1 VTDVITSDGVRL
13 YAEAT
18 GTASGLPVLFI
29 HEFAADHRTWSRQ
42 VDALS
47 GTFRCVTYA
56 SRGYPPSEV
65 PPEQERYNY
74 LRQADDAIDVLDAF
88 GIARAHVVGLSMG
101 GFCALQLGIRYP
113 DRVSSLLVA
122 SAGSGASPAGRAA
135 FLAET
140 EQMAGALRADG
151 MAAVSAK
158 QAMGPNR
165 IQLRRKNAHVWEE
178 FAGQL
183 AEHSAEGMALT
194 VIGIQRSRPSL
205 YDITGQLAGIT
216 APTLVVNGDEDEACL
231 EPGLLLKRTIPTA
244 GLAVVPNSGH
254 ALNLEEPELF
264 NDLIRSLIGAA
275 EAGTWP
281 TRDPRSLSASMGIA
295 NGAVAAI
302 TPTASAVAPTAGSDL
317 CSASSLQL
325 GCALAGE
332 APLQVCGTRCRV
344 DVGLLFRGP
353 AAFGQV
359 QQVDGGEDGQGCG
372 QPDGQ
377 HEQRVGQVD
386 GGQVGDV
393 ARGGHDGAV
402 GQPRRDLP
410 EPLRQERERDRAVG
424 HRVADEHQHQGS
436 QPGPRQSRDGLAC
449 GHERHERQRPENPHP
464 G

>member
-1 VTDVITSDGVRL
+1 MTDVITSDGVRL

-18 GTASGLPVLFI
+18 GSGLPVLFI

-65 PPEQERYNY
+65 PPGQDRYNY

-122 SAGSGASPAGRAA
+122 SAGSGANPSGRAA

-140 EQMAGALRADG
+140 QQMAAALRADG
-151 MAAVSAK
+151 MAAVAAK

-165 IQLRRKNAHVWEE
+165 IQLRRKNDSVWEE

-231 EPGLLLKRTIPTA
+231 GPGLLLKRTIPAA

-264 NDLIRSLIGAA
+264 NDLIRTLIGAA

-295 NGAVAAI
+295 NTGTGGAR
-302 TPTASAVAPTAGSDL
+302 PLGASAGTVDRAG
-317 CSASSLQL
+317 
-325 GCALAGE
+325 AGDPGGE
-332 APLQVCGTRCRV
+332 HDGDKREQDDDRDDGV
-344 DVGLLFRGP
+344 D
-353 AAFGQV
+353 FGQLLA
-359 QQVDGGEDGQGCG
+359 E
-372 QPDGQ
+372 
-377 HEQRVGQVD
+377 
-386 GGQVGDV
+386 
-393 ARGGHDGAV
+393 A
-402 GQPRRDLP
+402 
-410 EPLRQERERDRAVG
+410 DRT
-424 HRVADEHQHQGS
+424 EY
-436 QPGPRQSRDGLAC
+436 P
-449 GHERHERQRPENPHP
+449 
-464 G
+464 

>member
-29 HEFAADHRTWSRQ
+29 HEFAADHRTWTRQ

-47 GTFRCVTYA
+47 GPFRCITYA

-65 PPEQERYNY
+65 PPGQERYNY

-88 GIARAHVVGLSMG
+88 GIARAHVVGLPMG

-122 SAGSGASPAGRAA
+122 SAGSGASPGGRAA

-140 EQMAGALRADG
+140 EQMAAAFRADG

-165 IQLRRKNAHVWEE
+165 IQLRRKNRHVWEE

-183 AEHSAEGMALT
+183 AEHSAEGMAFT

-205 YDITGQLAGIT
+205 YDIIDQLADIT
-216 APTLVVNGDEDEACL
+216 TPTLVVNGDEDEACL
-231 EPGLLLKRTIPTA
+231 EPGLLLKRTIATA

-264 NDLIRSLIGAA
+264 NDLIRTLVSAA

-295 NGAVAAI
+295 SAGTGA
-302 TPTASAVAPTAGSDL
+302 
-317 CSASSLQL
+317 
-325 GCALAGE
+325 
-332 APLQVCGTRCRV
+332 
-344 DVGLLFRGP
+344 
-353 AAFGQV
+353 
-359 QQVDGGEDGQGCG
+359 
-372 QPDGQ
+372 
-377 HEQRVGQVD
+377 
-386 GGQVGDV
+386 
-393 ARGGHDGAV
+393 
-402 GQPRRDLP
+402 
-410 EPLRQERERDRAVG
+410 
-424 HRVADEHQHQGS
+424 
-436 QPGPRQSRDGLAC
+436 
-449 GHERHERQRPENPHP
+449 
-464 G
+464 